1 MKGLKV
7 AIVFSFLLAAAALA
21 ASGYLFLQL
30 QSEQA
35 LRDEI
40 ESEKVQLEDRSS
52 FLESELAQSQEEI
65 ERLKKELQDSSGQ
78 RDSLKKELERA
89 RSEASELKQKLEQIE
104 SERRALTERMNQ
116 SEVAERAIVQEAV
129 KLPAVALPAPPPA
142 KAPAAVVPLKKA
154 PTSREP
160 EKAVEKPKPEEK
172 KAVVVDERPDQVLSV
187 NRKFNFVVVNVG
199 LRDHVKIGDSLRVEQ
214 GGKLVGRI
222 QVEKLYENF
231 SACTILEEVK
241 NAQIREG
248 DLVRIG

>member
-7 AIVFSFLLAAAALA
+7 AIIFSFLLAAAALA
-21 ASGYLFLQL
+21 ASGYLFLEL

-40 ESEKVQLEDRSS
+40 ESDKVQLEDRSS
-52 FLESELAQSQEEI
+52 FLESELTQSQEEI
-65 ERLKKELQDSSGQ
+65 ERLKKELQDSASQ

-89 RSEASELKQKLEQIE
+89 RSEASGLKEKLEQIE

-129 KLPAVALPAPPPA
+129 KLPPVTLPAPAP
-142 KAPAAVVPLKKA
+142 APAAVVPVKKGSAPAEPVKA
-154 PTSREP
+154 P
-160 EKAVEKPKPEEK
+160 EKPKPEEK
-172 KAVVVDERPDQVLSV
+172 KAAVVDERPDQVLSV

-241 NAQIREG
+241 NAQIHEG
-248 DLVRIG
+248 DLVRVG

>member
-21 ASGYLFLQL
+21 ASGYLFLAL

-40 ESEKVQLEDRSS
+40 ESDKVQLEDRSS
-52 FLESELAQSQEEI
+52 FLESELTQSQEEI
-65 ERLKKELQDSSGQ
+65 ERLKNELQDSTRQ
-78 RDSLKKELERA
+78 RDTLKKDLEQARGEASGLKQRLGEIDLER
-89 RSEASELKQKLEQIE
+89 QT
-104 SERRALTERMNQ
+104 LTERMNH
-116 SEVAERAIVQEAV
+116 SEIAEQAIAQEAV
-129 KLPAVALPAPPPA
+129 KLPPVVIPAPVPAAGVPAKKGSPPAEPA
-142 KAPAAVVPLKKA
+142 KAA
-154 PTSREP
+154 
-160 EKAVEKPKPEEK
+160 EKPKPEEK

-199 LRDHVKIGDSLRVEQ
+199 LRDHVKIGDTLRVEQ
-214 GGKLVGRI
+214 GGKLAGRI

-231 SACTILEEVK
+231 SACTILEEIK
-241 NAQIREG
+241 DAQIREG